1 MSTHF
6 LVLRVKFTRLPFY
19 PAIHCSLCFLG
30 VTPLLLFIVQEMHH
44 DQPCVMVKPGKNKV
58 RVTIVPLSRRS
69 GERTRESNQ
78 LKVWRE
84 PSRPL
89 PVGQV
94 RNPRATKLILVC
106 PTRKLDRGSKLATE
120 ARWQKARKLD
130 GRKLDGRKL
139 ASSTGQQWSSQAR

>member
-1 MSTHF
+1 MSTHL
-6 LVLRVKFTRLPFY
+6 LVLRVNLTH
-19 PAIHCSLCFLG
+19 ADSSLSTLSRDS
-30 VTPLLLFIVQEMHH
+30 LFFVQEMHH
-44 DQPCVMVKPGKNKV
+44 DQPCFMVKPGKKEV
-58 RVTIVPLSRRS
+58 RVTILPPLSRRS
-69 GERTRESNQ
+69 RERTRESNQ